1 MYVEGENPNELVAG
15 HPPAAKVSGGMRVTT
30 RRDKQNRSRSQ
41 EDAVPKSESEESTAD
56 VVVPPPSANIL
67 AHTGLA
73 AVTKRDFPEEAVR
86 AYHDK
91 PIPSK
96 QDCNRPWA
104 AKNTKNP
111 SWDNSRH
118 IFQPRRFNTS
128 GRKDLPHNSSNK
140 IN

>member
-73 AVTKRDFPEEAVR
+73 AVVSHYASDE
-86 AYHDK
+86 
-91 PIPSK
+91 SK
-96 QDCNRPWA
+96 
-104 AKNTKNP
+104 
-111 SWDNSRH
+111 SRL
-118 IFQPRRFNTS
+118 Q
-128 GRKDLPHNSSNK
+128 
-140 IN
+140 